1 VEKFDIFMDIA
12 RRTNGD
18 IYIGV
23 VGPMRVGKST
33 FIRQFMELFVL
44 PNITDEYDKERAID
58 SMPQAGSGR
67 TVTTVEP
74 KFVPEDAVPVD
85 ISDNLSLNVKVIDCT
100 GYPVEG
106 AVGYMEG
113 DEPRMVRTPWY
124 EEPIPFVQ
132 AAELGTEKVISDHST
147 IGVVVTTDG
156 SIVDLP
162 RESYVEAEKEIV
174 EKLTALGK
182 PFVIVLNCMDPYS
195 KEVSDLATEMEGEYG
210 VPVIPANCLDLNH
223 DDVTLIMEQVLYEF
237 PVKDMTVRI
246 PKWVQV
252 LSSTHW
258 LRSEID
264 EDIRD
269 AVAAVKRVRDIDACV
284 MMLQGSDHVAK
295 VTVDKVDM
303 ATGAATL
310 DLDVSEESFLRVMS
324 EKTGTTVSDKAD
336 ILNLVGDLV
345 VAKKTYDRMQLA
357 LQELEETGYGIV
369 EPTLADMSF
378 EEPEMVKQG
387 RNYGVRLRARGPAIH
402 MIKTEIETTVSP
414 VIGTEEQGEELVS
427 YLMEKFEDDPKKI
440 WATDLFGKSLR
451 DLVLDGVTTKIARM
465 PENARHKMQETLGR
479 VVNEGSGGL
488 ICIIL

>member
-85 ISDNLSLNVKVIDCT
+85 ISDSLSLNVKVIDCT

-124 EEPIPFVQ
+124 EESIPFVQ

-162 RESYVEAEKEIV
+162 RESYVEAERRIV
-174 EKLTALGK
+174 EKLAGLGK
-182 PFVIVLNCMDPYS
+182 PFVIVLNCVDPYS

-223 DDVTLIMEQVLYEF
+223 DDITLIMEQVLYEF

-252 LSSTHW
+252 LSTSHW

-284 MMLQGSDHVAK
+284 MMLQGSEHVAK
-295 VTVDKVDM
+295 VKVDRVDM
-303 ATGAATL
+303 ATGTATL
-310 DLDVSEESFLRVMS
+310 DLDVAEEAFLKVMS
-324 EKTGTTVSDKAD
+324 EKAGSTVTDKAD

-357 LQELEETGYGIV
+357 LRELEETGYGVV
-369 EPTLADMSF
+369 EPTLADMTF

-402 MIKTEIETTVSP
+402 LIKTEIETSVSP

-440 WATDLFGKSLR
+440 WATDLFGKSLK

>member
-1 VEKFDIFMDIA
+1 MEKFDIFMDIA

-33 FIRQFMELFVL
+33 FIRQFLELFVL
-44 PNITDEYDKERAID
+44 PNITDEYDKERTID

-74 KFVPEDAVPVD
+74 KFIPEDAVPVD
-85 ISDNLSLNVKVIDCT
+85 ISDSLSLNVKVVDCT

>member
-1 VEKFDIFMDIA
+1 MEKFDIFMDIA

-85 ISDNLSLNVKVIDCT
+85 ISDSLSLNVKVVDCT

>member
-1 VEKFDIFMDIA
+1 MEKFDIFMDIA

-44 PNITDEYDKERAID
+44 PNLTGEYDRERTID

-74 KFVPEDAVPVD
+74 KFIPEDAVPVD
-85 ISDNLSLNVKVIDCT
+85 ISDSLSLNVKMVDCT

-106 AVGYMEG
+106 AVGYMDG
-113 DEPRMVRTPWY
+113 DEPRMVRTPWF
-124 EEPIPFVQ
+124 EEPVPFVQ
-132 AAELGTEKVISDHST
+132 AAELGTEKVIADHST
-147 IGVVVTTDG
+147 IGIVVTSDG

-162 RESYVEAEKEIV
+162 RESYVEAERKVV
-174 EKLTALGK
+174 EKLTELGK
-182 PFVIVLNCMDPYS
+182 PFVIVLNCRDPYS

-223 DDVTLIMEQVLYEF
+223 DDITLIMEQVLYEF
-237 PVKDMTVRI
+237 PLKDMTVRI
-246 PKWVQV
+246 PKWVQM
-252 LSSTHW
+252 LSTSHW
-258 LRSEID
+258 LRSKID
-264 EDIRD
+264 GDIRN
-269 AVAAVKRVRDIDACV
+269 AVSKVKRVRDIDACV
-284 MMLQGSDHVAK
+284 MMLQASDNIAK

-303 ATGAATL
+303 ATGTATL
-310 DLDVSEESFLRVMS
+310 DLEVRDDAFLKVMS
-324 EKTGTTVSDKAD
+324 ERAGTTVNDKAD
-336 ILNLVGDLV
+336 LLNLVGELA
-345 VAKKTYDRMQLA
+345 VAKKTYDKLHLA

-369 EPTLADMSF
+369 EPTLDDMTF

-402 MIKTEIETTVSP
+402 MIRTEIETTVSP

-427 YLMEKFEDDPKKI
+427 YLAEKFEDDPRKI
-440 WATDLFGKSLR
+440 WSTDLFGKPLR

-465 PENARHKMQETLGR
+465 PEHARHKMQETLGR

>member
-1 VEKFDIFMDIA
+1 
-12 RRTNGD
+12 
-18 IYIGV
+18 
-23 VGPMRVGKST
+23 
-33 FIRQFMELFVL
+33 
-44 PNITDEYDKERAID
+44 
-58 SMPQAGSGR
+58 
-67 TVTTVEP
+67 
-74 KFVPEDAVPVD
+74 
-85 ISDNLSLNVKVIDCT
+85 
-100 GYPVEG
+100 
-106 AVGYMEG
+106 MEG

>member
-85 ISDNLSLNVKVIDCT
+85 ISDNLSLNVKVVDCT

>member
-1 VEKFDIFMDIA
+1 MEKFDIFMDIA

-124 EEPIPFVQ
+124 EEAIPFVQ

-162 RESYVEAEKEIV
+162 RESYVEAERTVV

-182 PFVIVLNCMDPYS
+182 PFVIVLNCVDPYS

-223 DDVTLIMEQVLYEF
+223 DDITLIMEQVLYEF

-252 LSSTHW
+252 LSTSHW

-284 MMLQGSDHVAK
+284 MMLQGSEHVAK
-295 VTVDKVDM
+295 VKVDRVDM
-303 ATGAATL
+303 ATGTATL
-310 DLDVSEESFLRVMS
+310 DLDVTEEAFLKVMS
-324 EKTGTTVSDKAD
+324 EKAGSTVTDKAD

-357 LQELEETGYGIV
+357 LRELEETGYGVV
-369 EPTLADMSF
+369 EPTLADMTF

-402 MIKTEIETTVSP
+402 LIKTEIETSVSP

-440 WATDLFGKSLR
+440 WATDLFGKSLK